1 MNSECWKFVKY
12 YVEVKFE
19 KELNISPADMT
30 WRTAGTQ
37 DGWCLA
43 HWVFLGYP
51 KAEGDVAGAHVQG
64 PA

>member
-1 MNSECWKFVKY
+1 MNLECWKFVKY

-30 WRTAGTQ
+30 WTAGTQ

-43 HWVFLGYP
+43 HWECFGHP
-51 KAEGDVAGAHVQG
+51 KVEGDGAEAQVQG